1 MLVMS
6 PTMYGMEALVGM
18 AKKSTKA
25 MKSKCDQ
32 AGSFAMLI
40 PSIINDIQTGPN
52 LLPSFKVC
60 PK

>member
-52 LLPSFKVC
+52 PPL
-60 PK
+60 